1 MFQQI
6 LKYDLNLGFENYFK
20 QMLIEGSIVLLVSD
34 VK

>member
-6 LKYDLNLGFENYFK
+6 LKYDSNLRFENYFK
-20 QMLIEGSIVLLVSD
+20 QMLIECSIVLLVSD